1 MLRSLNLFPIR
12 LFDDHK
18 KPETHIYTYYVMKKA
33 FKLSAIL
40 LLAVTATFA
49 QSNKEEVEYYQSIFG
64 MEKKSIVTNFIQL
77 EGEAYDQFWT
87 LYDEYE
93 TERKVNGKKRIE
105 VLEKY
110 TSAYLELDDETTD
123 GLVVEAMKVR
133 DTQSKLIKKYY
144 KRMKKA
150 SGVKAA
156 AQFYQ
161 LENYFANAMN
171 VVLTEQIPFIGEFD
185 W

>member
-1 MLRSLNLFPIR
+1 
-12 LFDDHK
+12 
-18 KPETHIYTYYVMKKA
+18 MKKTL
-33 FKLSAIL
+33 KITAIL

-49 QSNKEEVEYYQSIFG
+49 QSKKEEVEFYQSLFG
-64 MEKKSIVTNFIQL
+64 MEKKSVVTNFIQL
-77 EGEAYDQFWT
+77 EGEAYDRFWI
-87 LYDEYE
+87 LYDDYE
-93 TERKVNGKKRIE
+93 AERKVNGQKRIE
-105 VLEKY
+105 ILTKY
-110 TSAYLELDDETTD
+110 TEAYLDLDDETTD
-123 GLVVEAMKVR
+123 ALVVEAMKVR

-161 LENYFANAMN
+161 LENYFANAIN

>member
-1 MLRSLNLFPIR
+1 
-12 LFDDHK
+12 
-18 KPETHIYTYYVMKKA
+18 MKKTL
-33 FKLSAIL
+33 KLTAIL

-49 QSNKEEVEYYQSIFG
+49 QSKKEEVEYYQSIFG
-64 MEKKSIVTNFIQL
+64 MEKKSIVTDFVQL
-77 EGEAYDQFWT
+77 DGEAADQFWS

-93 TERKVNGKKRIE
+93 TERKANGQKRIE
-105 VLEKY
+105 ILGKY
-110 TSAYLELDDETTD
+110 TESYLELDDETTD
-123 GLVVEAMKVR
+123 ALVAEAIKVR
-133 DTQSKLIKKYY
+133 TTQQKLITKYY

-150 SGVKAA
+150 AGVKAA

-161 LENYFANAMN
+161 LENYFASAMS